1 LTLAIGFER
10 GLDAR
15 FFLRRQC
22 WRLVFDS
29 LDDVAA
35 CGKLSE
41 LCGNVLAVPSF
52 DPASIIS

>member
-1 LTLAIGFER
+1 MEGCVDDLAGALGIDDATLAIGFER

-15 FFLRRQC
+15 FFLGRQR
-22 WRLVFDS
+22 WRLVFDG

-41 LCGNVLAVPSF
+41 L
-52 DPASIIS
+52 